1 MVLQFHSTDI
11 RDALVEII
19 ANHKDVT
26 AKDAG
31 KLASIGRVYG
41 SSYIGTAY
49 KRNSGNSSSSSD
61 DDENVTKK
69 SHTLN
74 SDDDDN
80 DNSSV
85 SSDDDASSSPSLEAV
100 DEEDTPSTTSTTQQQ
115 QGGGRKGN
123 KPKRSKNKKTK
134 DDMQTKLGQ
143 APSIL
148 LPFHDHTDS
157 STTSKTNKQTN
168 KQALEVPNVLL
179 PVNYLRDYPFQV
191 SNVAQTLLDTW
202 NTMNAPS
209 PQSNDSSPTIIVVLI
224 QSGRFASAVF
234 NLQSSNKH
242 TKDTTPQMIAHKT
255 STRYTVRKGQ
265 GGSQSSHDQNKS
277 KAKSV
282 GAQLRREG
290 EKQLRH
296 DVHTTFAEWKKLN
309 YIQRSALVLV
319 SCPKSMKRDY
329 LYSNDN
335 GSSNGLLDKN
345 DERWRS
351 IPLDVGKPTLEATS
365 AVLDCILSC
374 NLRNMTDEEYRG
386 MLNPDDDNEKDNGE
400 KVTTDDNVVEK
411 EVIEEE
417 ASAEPEVELPP
428 LTPLHHAVVDGDLT
442 RLVELLNL
450 LDESEQQAAT
460 GDDGTI
466 EQQPVEYDVNTTGGP
481 DNQTALHLAASSTH
495 QNAPSLLNALLIQGH
510 ANPCAIDS
518 RGRPPYFVTASDKL
532 REAFRLARGT
542 LGEDYCSWDDD
553 AKVGPPLSEDD
564 VQLKKQKAAEKKRK
578 QRARQKE
585 RKAAEKAAAEEA
597 AMKERQEAEK
607 KQQEEDA
614 KRMRDGLKPK
624 TKASNACDYCQ
635 KVTGKRRSQMFQK
648 LDYVYCSSDCVK
660 KHQRELSAAAA
671 AKRMG
676 SDAYSY
682 KPK

>member
-26 AKDAG
+26 AKDANN
-31 KLASIGRVYG
+31 LASIGRVYG
-41 SSYIGTAY
+41 SSYYGTAY
-49 KRNSGNSSSSSD
+49 KRNSGYSSSD
-61 DDENVTKK
+61 NEDDTKK
-69 SHTLN
+69 SDNAN

-80 DNSSV
+80 NNSSV
-85 SSDDDASSSPSLEAV
+85 SSDDDASSSSLEAV
-100 DEEDTPSTTSTTQQQ
+100 DEEDNPSTTSTTKQQ
-115 QGGGRKGN
+115 QGGSRKG
-123 KPKRSKNKKTK
+123 KPKRSKNKKSK

-148 LPFHDHTDS
+148 LPYDHNTDS
-157 STTSKTNKQTN
+157 STSKKNKQTN
-168 KQALEVPNVLL
+168 KLALEVPNVLL
-179 PVNYLRDYPFQV
+179 PINYLRDYPFQV
-191 SNVAQTLLDTW
+191 SNVAQTLLNTW
-202 NTMNAPS
+202 DQMNTPS
-209 PQSNDSSPTIIVVLI
+209 QSNDSSPTIIVVLI

-242 TKDTTPQMIAHKT
+242 TKDTPQMIAHKT

-296 DVHTTFAEWKKLN
+296 DVHTTFAEWKKLH
-309 YIQRSALVLV
+309 YIQRSVMVLV

-329 LYSNDN
+329 LYINDN
-335 GSSNGLLDKN
+335 SSNGLLDKN
-345 DERWRS
+345 DERWRN

-365 AVLDCILSC
+365 AVMNCILSC

-386 MLNPDDDNEKDNGE
+386 VLNPSDDNEKDNGE
-400 KVTTDDNVVEK
+400 KVTSDDSVKK
-411 EVIEEE
+411 EVMIEEE
-417 ASAEPEVELPP
+417 TLAEPEVEIPP
-428 LTPLHHAVVDGDLT
+428 LTPLHQAVVDGDLT

-460 GDDGTI
+460 GDDNTT
-466 EQQPVEYDVNTTGGP
+466 EHQPEYDVNTTGGP
-481 DNQTALHLAASSTH
+481 DNQTALHLAASSTQ
-495 QNAPSLLNALLIQGH
+495 QNAASLLNALLVQGH

-597 AMKERQEAEK
+597 ALKERQEAEK

-635 KVTGKRRSQMFQK
+635 KVTGKRRSQMFQR
-648 LDYVYCSSDCVK
+648 LEYIYCSSDCVK

-676 SDAYSY
+676 GDAYSY

>member
-41 SSYIGTAY
+41 SSYYGTAY
-49 KRNSGNSSSSSD
+49 KKRDGGYSSSD
-61 DDENVTKK
+61 DDEDIIKK
-69 SHTLN
+69 SDTAN
-74 SDDDDN
+74 SDDDN
-80 DNSSV
+80 SV
-85 SSDDDASSSPSLEAV
+85 SSSSEDDASSSPSLEAV

-157 STTSKTNKQTN
+157 STSKKNKQTN

-179 PVNYLRDYPFQV
+179 PVNYLRDCPFQV
-191 SNVAQTLLDTW
+191 SNVAQTLLNTW
-202 NTMNAPS
+202 DTMNAPS
-209 PQSNDSSPTIIVVLI
+209 PSNDSSPTIIVVLI

-309 YIQRSALVLV
+309 YIQRSVMVLV

-329 LYSNDN
+329 LYVTDN
-335 GSSNGLLDKN
+335 GSSSGLLDKN
-345 DERWRS
+345 DERWRN
-351 IPLDVGKPTLEATS
+351 IPLDVGRPTLEATS

-374 NLRNMTDEEYRG
+374 NLRDMNDEEYRG
-386 MLNPDDDNEKDNGE
+386 MMNLGDGNEKDNGE
-400 KVTTDDNVVEK
+400 KVISDDEK

-417 ASAEPEVELPP
+417 SPTEPEVEIPP
-428 LTPLHHAVVDGDLT
+428 LTPLHQAVVEGDLT

-450 LDESEQQAAT
+450 LDESEQQAAAV
-460 GDDGTI
+460 GDNSTI
-466 EQQPVEYDVNTTGGP
+466 EQQSVMEYDVNTTGGP
-481 DNQTALHLAASSTH
+481 DNQTALHIAASSTH
-495 QNAPSLLNALLIQGH
+495 QNAPFLLNTLLIQGH
-510 ANPCAIDS
+510 ADPCAIDS

-597 AMKERQEAEK
+597 ALKERQEAEK

-624 TKASNACDYCQ
+624 AKAPNACDYCQ
-635 KVTGKRRSQMFQK
+635 KVTGKRRSQMFQR

-676 SDAYSY
+676 GDAYNY